1 MSKDLGLKR
10 RLREASKEER
20 TSILDGLAHEVGFG
34 KPPRHTRFTAG
45 NRAGRRGRPK
55 GSENLATIL
64 DEESAVRI
72 EVTEGGK
79 RRKLTKPRVAV
90 RQLLNKAATGD
101 IKAAALYVDLL
112 RKTGRLQPA
121 ASGEMPVLDARDL
134 QAIERAVAFFGSVG
148 TSGSQQSGGE
158 S

>member
-20 TSILDGLAHEVGFG
+20 TAILDGLPHEVGFG

-79 RRKLTKPRVAV
+79 RRRLSKRRVAM
-90 RQLLNKAATGD
+90 RQVLNKAASGD
-101 IKAAALYVDLL
+101 IKAAALYVEFL
-112 RKTGRLQPA
+112 RKTGQLQPA
-121 ASGEMPVLDARDL
+121 ASGELPVLDARDL
-134 QAIERAVAFFGSVG
+134 QTIERLAAFFDSAA
-148 TSGSQQSGGE
+148 TAGSQENGGE
-158 S
+158 P